1 MAQVDENFVGT
12 NETVTVMEEIGN
24 STRNATDHSVTS
36 YDDDT
41 VSAILIPLAIIGVL
55 IVGAAVVSC
64 KNKSQKCVKF
74 IIILLDWGR
83 YSLLSEEKQQSKQ
96 GDNSLQYIILW
107 SMKRVGMSGNLS
119 SWMKNLQNMLVS

>member
-1 MAQVDENFVGT
+1 
-12 NETVTVMEEIGN
+12 MEEIGN
-24 STRNATDHSVTS
+24 STRNATEHSVKS

-74 IIILLDWGR
+74 IIILLDWSR

-96 GDNSLQYIILW
+96 GDNLLQYIILW